1 MMWIYFEE
9 GTMAKIS
16 IAMDYRS
23 FSEFSV
29 WKLYK
34 SSSLVIIEV
43 VWVWGGTC
51 LSPLRGSDPWGP

>member
-1 MMWIYFEE
+1 
-9 GTMAKIS
+9 MAKSS

-29 WKLYK
+29 WELYK